1 MNIEIAN
8 RLYQYR
14 KENNLSQEELASKIG
29 VSRQAV
35 SKWERAEASPD
46 TDNLIL
52 LAKLY
57 GVTLDELLQGK
68 AEQTPPAAEQ
78 EVSEEKAEAES
89 TQFSPE
95 PDEEYVESDK
105 ISFKNGIHI
114 HSKDGDKVDI
124 SFRDGVN
131 VQDNDGS
138 RVCVNRNGVNISEN
152 GKTKVYTDESGRV
165 FHSSDIDKERHIY
178 KGKEKSKKKNFF
190 LAFPFPI
197 ITVIAYLLFGVF
209 DVCGGFAF
217 GWIIFL
223 TIPLYYTLIE
233 AIIKKRPDIF
243 CYPVLTVAVY
253 LITGFA
259 WSLWHPMW
267 IIFLTIPVYYSV
279 CSLIKR
285 NKD

>member
-14 KENNLSQEELASKIG
+14 KENNLSQEELAAKIG

-52 LAKLY
+52 LARLY

-68 AEQTPPAAEQ
+68 AEQSAPSTDQ
-78 EVSEEKAEAES
+78 AEAES
-89 TQFSPE
+89 SESVSSEFSPE
-95 PDEEYVESDK
+95 PDEEYVESDR
-105 ISFKNGIHI
+105 ISLKNGIHI

-124 SFRDGVN
+124 SFKDGVN
-131 VQDNDGS
+131 VQDSDGS
-138 RVCVNRNGVNISEN
+138 KVCVNRSGVNICEN
-152 GKTKVYTDESGRV
+152 GKTKVYTDENGRV
-165 FHSSDIDKERHIY
+165 FHSKDIDEERHAF
-178 KGKEKSKKKNFF
+178 KDKAKSKKKNFF

-197 ITVIAYLLFGVF
+197 IVIIAYLLFGVF

-217 GWIIFL
+217 GWIVFL
-223 TIPLYYTLIE
+223 TIPLYYTLVE
-233 AIIKKRPDIF
+233 AIIKKNPSIF
-243 CYPVLTVAVY
+243 CYPVFTVAVY
-253 LITGFA
+253 LITGFV

-267 IIFLTIPVYYSV
+267 IIFLTVPVYYSI
-279 CSLIKR
+279 CEFIKKR
-285 NKD
+285 KD